1 MGREPPR
8 QPSDASRTRKK
19 GPKKKETEEK
29 THGVAPAGRA
39 GARWKKDGV
48 RPRWLLRQWWQK
60 QGGSGKLIDGRQ
72 RSGG

>member
-19 GPKKKETEEK
+19 GQKKKETEER

-48 RPRWLLRQWWQK
+48 RRWRLLRQWQK
-60 QGGSGKLIDGRQ
+60 QGGSEKQIDGRQ